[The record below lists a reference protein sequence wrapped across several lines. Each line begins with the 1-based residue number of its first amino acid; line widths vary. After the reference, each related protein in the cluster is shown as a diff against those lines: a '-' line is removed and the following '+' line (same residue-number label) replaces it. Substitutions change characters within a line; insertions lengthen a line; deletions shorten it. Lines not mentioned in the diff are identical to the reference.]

1 MYNHTD
7 ENNFNSYNTYN
18 IQPMPVIYNLP
29 IYFTPQEQ
37 NQQPIQQTLSRSLYD
52 KPAYKKIISEDALSK
67 ITPKLYR
74 ELSDSDK
81 LANPSCCISYD
92 EFHDEDEVIQLEC
105 GHVFLKEPILHWLQN
120 ENSICPVCRFQF
132 DSIEVKNTV
141 QEEEHYDNY
150 QEDENRYVP
159 LVSILDILQQLYY
172 DDI

>member
-67 ITPKLYR
+67 ITPKLYT
-74 ELSDSDK
+74 S
-81 LANPSCCISYD
+81 
-92 EFHDEDEVIQLEC
+92 
-105 GHVFLKEPILHWLQN
+105 
-120 ENSICPVCRFQF
+120 
-132 DSIEVKNTV
+132 TV
-141 QEEEHYDNY
+141 S
-150 QEDENRYVP
+150 
-159 LVSILDILQQLYY
+159 L
-172 DDI
+172 